1 MTLSRFATK
10 RLQREGIDP
19 AVAVAVEDLSEVP
32 KTPGDFN
39 VFCRR
44 AGWPLV
50 HRWSPGDDPEPWP
63 NQALGLFWPVGKG
76 ASVLLTLGAGS
87 GLAVASELF
96 RPDENGNLHRPEG
109 LPAVLGDVVPAC
121 LPETAP
127 GEASEWI
134 GEEGSAEELF
144 GEVISPELRAIYLA
158 LLPAAEDP
166 ALVSLVEH
174 LEEICDGCD
183 VLLGRVS
190 LPWAVSWGVSLQQVP
205 SANRID
211 ALAGALELARQ
222 DALDRREEDEGA

>member
-1 MTLSRFATK
+1 MTLSRIATK

-96 RPDENGNLHRPEG
+96 RPDENGNLHRRKG
-109 LPAVLGDVVPAC
+109 LPAVLSDVVPAC

-134 GEEGSAEELF
+134 GEEGGAEELF
-144 GEVISPELRAIYLA
+144 GELISPELRAVYVA
-158 LLPAAEDP
+158 LLPTADDP

-174 LEEICDGCD
+174 LGEICADCG
-183 VLLGRVS
+183 VLLGIVP
-190 LPWAVSWGVSLQQVP
+190 LPWAIPWGMSLRQIPGTERV
-205 SANRID
+205 D
-211 ALAGALELARQ
+211 ALAGALELARA
-222 DALDRREEDEGA
+222 DALDRRRQEGE